1 MIMGMNII
9 LTEQQIENLQAKVGG
24 LPINEGKVN
33 LACRYIDFESLDEEL
48 GEKKIK
54 KIGYETVIRRID
66 DFTIGV
72 KYHATDII
80 RVDPT
85 NIVTLSNG
93 GWDTPTTKDRLNQ
106 FLNCLSVSIYQKK
119 HVWYIVGDNGT
130 FEFVNG
136 IEVHPGGYIVTPKG
150 KSRTSSS
157 SDLNI
162 DPSLKRLYGIRYK
175 ENN

>member
-1 MIMGMNII
+1 MGMNII
-9 LTEQQIENLQAKVGG
+9 LTEQQIEKLQAKVGS

-33 LACRYIDFESLDEEL
+33 LACRFIDYESLDEEL
-48 GEKKIK
+48 GNKSVK
-54 KIGYETVIRRID
+54 KIGYNTVIRRID

-72 KYHATDII
+72 RYHSTDILK
-80 RVDPT
+80 VDPT
-85 NIVTLSNG
+85 NIVKVNHG
-93 GWDTPTTKDRLNQ
+93 GFDTPTTKDRLNQ
-106 FLNCLSVSIYQKK
+106 FLNCLNVRIYQKNYT
-119 HVWYIVGDNGT
+119 WYIVGDNDT

-136 IEVHPGGYIVTPKG
+136 IEIHPGGYIVTPKE

-162 DPSLKRLYGIRYK
+162 DPSLKGLYGISDK